1 MTYDIFVSYRR
12 SDRELVAR
20 IVSRLENRG
29 VSTWYDA
36 EIEGGADWRE
46 TIVEALTNSGMLVI
60 FFSEQCNSS
69 RQLKKELAVADS
81 LAKAVVPIL
90 IEDTQPKGAYLYELA
105 DRNWIQAWP
114 DPTAKIDE
122 LVEHLV
128 ALVAKPG
135 SDAGP
140 LSPPIAI
147 AANDVIASKTG
158 SSLPPKAV
166 NDDLLAPSPRL
177 SDAYVGKI
185 SSQRKTLPT
194 QDILPFRWID
204 ALVLAPMIAGLAW
217 YLKQD
222 GSFADPSKAMVEPVS
237 IGFICITLVALY
249 GALVFPFRYY
259 LRRRSIAAALFNY
272 LISTGILYALFVGAF
287 LVFWSQG
294 FYPNDTPREVALFFG
309 AIWGVF
315 TVIAFVIYAILS
327 GQRALRSFR
336 SNIIKI

>member
-12 SDRELVAR
+12 SDRELVAKV
-20 IVSRLENRG
+20 VSRLEQRG
-29 VSTWYDA
+29 VTTWYDA

-46 TIVEALTNSGMLVI
+46 TIVEALTNSGILVI

-114 DPTAKIDE
+114 DPASKIEE

-128 ALVAKPG
+128 ALAAKPPG
-135 SDAGP
+135 AVDAMTRGATAMDGAP
-140 LSPPIAI
+140 AAAAAATPV
-147 AANDVIASKTG
+147 AANDEIVA
-158 SSLPPKAV
+158 
-166 NDDLLAPSPRL
+166 SPRL
-177 SDAYVGKI
+177 SDAYVGKV
-185 SSQRKTLPT
+185 SEQRKKRPT
-194 QDILPFRWID
+194 PTRDILPFKWLD
-204 ALVLAPMIAGLAW
+204 LVILVPLLGGLAW
-217 YLKQD
+217 YLRTQNL
-222 GSFADPSKAMVEPVS
+222 FANDKPGAEIVS
-237 IGFICITLVALY
+237 IGFICLMLVAFY

-259 LRRRSIAAALFNY
+259 LRRRSVGAALAKY
-272 LISTGILYALFVGAF
+272 LISTGILYVLFVGGFVAF
-287 LVFWSQG
+287 WLQG
-294 FYPNDTPREVALFFG
+294 YYPNDTPGEIALFFG

-315 TVIAFVIYAILS
+315 TLIAFVIYGGLS

-336 SNIIKI
+336 SNIKKI